1 MQKIHFIIKV
11 VKWIDGFEVRG
22 GARMVAE
29 KERVLMDLKD
39 VFEYAFDEI
48 FVTDEQGIVVRV
60 NSTCERHYQLA
71 AEELV
76 GKHVKELQKDGIFY
90 PSATLEV
97 IEKKRPIELV
107 QTTKS
112 GEYLHVRTRPVFDDE
127 GNLRRVISYSR
138 DLTELYQLR
147 QKVEEMDNQLKTYK
161 KELRETYEHEGLI
174 FKSLAMQ
181 KIVDTIKKV
190 SVVDSTVLV
199 LGETGVGKS
208 RLVRHLHEV
217 SHRKNESF
225 YEINCAA
232 LPTNLIESELFGYSG
247 GSFTGANREGKKGLL
262 ESAHKGT
269 LFLDEIGEMPIEI
282 QAKLLQVLQEKTF
295 RPIGGRELK
304 KVDVR
309 IVAATNRDLSEMV
322 KQGTFRKDLYYRLNV
337 IPIAIPPLRERTE
350 DILPLIYHYLQH
362 FNKKYGRDVKLAPST
377 LQMFVGYPW
386 EGNNREIENVI
397 ERIVITVD
405 DVVTVQDLPLS
416 MQEAAVEQ
424 SGQSLYKMLEEVERN
439 IILKAYKTYG
449 SSYKVA
455 DFLQISQSAATRK
468 IKKFIEEEENIG

>member
-1 MQKIHFIIKV
+1 MDWKLGV
-11 VKWIDGFEVRG
+11 
-22 GARMVAE
+22 ARMVAE
-29 KERVLMDLKD
+29 KERVLMDLQD

-48 FVTDEQGIVVRV
+48 FVTDEKGIVVRV

-71 AEELV
+71 AKELV

-174 FKSLAMQ
+174 FKSIAMQ
-181 KIVDTIKKV
+181 KIVETIKKV

-217 SHRKNESF
+217 SNRKNESF

-269 LFLDEIGEMPIEI
+269 LFLDEIGEMPLEI

-309 IVAATNRDLSEMV
+309 IVAATNRDLSMMV

-337 IPIAIPPLRERTE
+337 IPILIPPLRERTE

-362 FNKKYGRDVKLAPST
+362 FNGKYGRNVKLAPST

-397 ERIVITVD
+397 ERIVITAD
-405 DVVTVQDLPLS
+405 DIVTIEDLPIA
-416 MQEAAVEQ
+416 MQESTVEQ

-455 DFLQISQSAATRK
+455 EFLKISQSAATRK
-468 IKKFIEEEENIG
+468 IKKLIEEEENIG

>member
-1 MQKIHFIIKV
+1 
-11 VKWIDGFEVRG
+11 
-22 GARMVAE
+22 MVAE

-76 GKHVKELQKDGIFY
+76 GQHVKELQKDGIFY

-269 LFLDEIGEMPIEI
+269 LFLDEIGEMPLEI

-405 DVVTVQDLPLS
+405 DVVTVEDLPLS

-455 DFLQISQSAATRK
+455 EFLQISQSAATRK

>member
-1 MQKIHFIIKV
+1 
-11 VKWIDGFEVRG
+11 
-22 GARMVAE
+22 MVAE

-217 SHRKNESF
+217 SHRKHESF

-309 IVAATNRDLSEMV
+309 IVAATNRDLSMMV

-350 DILPLIYHYLQH
+350 DILPLIYYYLQH

-405 DVVTVQDLPLS
+405 DVVTVEDLPLS

-455 DFLQISQSAATRK
+455 EFLQISQSAATRK

>member
-1 MQKIHFIIKV
+1 
-11 VKWIDGFEVRG
+11 
-22 GARMVAE
+22 MVAE

-76 GKHVKELQKDGIFY
+76 GKHVKELQKNGIFY

-337 IPIAIPPLRERTE
+337 IPIVIPPLRERTE

-362 FNKKYGRDVKLAPST
+362 FNKKYGRDVKLAPGT

-405 DVVTVQDLPLS
+405 DVVTVEDLPLS

-455 DFLQISQSAATRK
+455 EFLQISQSAATRK

>member
-1 MQKIHFIIKV
+1 MDLKLGV
-11 VKWIDGFEVRG
+11 
-22 GARMVAE
+22 ARMVAE

-269 LFLDEIGEMPIEI
+269 LFLDEIGEMPLEI

-350 DILPLIYHYLQH
+350 DILPLIYHYLQQ
-362 FNKKYGRDVKLAPST
+362 FNKKYGRDVKLAPGT

-405 DVVTVQDLPLS
+405 DVVTVEDLPLS

-455 DFLQISQSAATRK
+455 EFLQISQSAATRK

>member
-1 MQKIHFIIKV
+1 MDLKLGV
-11 VKWIDGFEVRG
+11 
-22 GARMVAE
+22 ARMVAE

-71 AEELV
+71 AKELV

-232 LPTNLIESELFGYSG
+232 LPTNLIESELFGYLG

-262 ESAHKGT
+262 EVANKGT
-269 LFLDEIGEMPIEI
+269 LFLDEIGEMSLEI

-337 IPIAIPPLRERTE
+337 IPISIPPLRERTE

-405 DVVTVQDLPLS
+405 DVVTVEDLPLS
-416 MQEAAVEQ
+416 MQEATVEQ
-424 SGQSLYKMLEEVERN
+424 SGQSLYRMLEEVERN

-455 DFLQISQSAATRK
+455 EFLQISQSAATRK

>member
-1 MQKIHFIIKV
+1 
-11 VKWIDGFEVRG
+11 
-22 GARMVAE
+22 MVAE
-29 KERVLMDLKD
+29 KERVLMDLQD

-48 FVTDEQGIVVRV
+48 FVTDDKGIVVRV
-60 NSTCERHYQLA
+60 NSMCERHYQLSA
-71 AEELV
+71 KELV
-76 GKHVKELQKDGIFY
+76 GKHVKELQKEGIFY

-97 IEKKRPIELV
+97 IEKKRPVELV

-174 FKSLAMQ
+174 FKSIAMQ
-181 KIVDTIKKV
+181 KIVETIKKV

-269 LFLDEIGEMPIEI
+269 LFLDEIGEMPLEI

-309 IVAATNRDLSEMV
+309 IVAATNRDLSTMV
-322 KQGTFRKDLYYRLNV
+322 KQGAFRKDLYYRLNV
-337 IPIAIPPLRERTE
+337 LPISIPPLRERTE

-362 FNKKYGRDVKLAPST
+362 FNKKYGRNVKLAPST

-397 ERIVITVD
+397 ERIVITAD
-405 DVVTVQDLPLS
+405 DFVTVEDLPLS
-416 MQEAAVEQ
+416 MQEATVGQ
-424 SGQSLYKMLEEVERN
+424 SGQSLYRMLEEVERN

-455 DFLQISQSAATRK
+455 EFLQISQSAATRK
-468 IKKFIEEEENIG
+468 IKKFIEEEEKIG

>member
-1 MQKIHFIIKV
+1 MDLKLGV
-11 VKWIDGFEVRG
+11 
-22 GARMVAE
+22 ARMVAE

-309 IVAATNRDLSEMV
+309 IVAATNRDLSMMV

-350 DILPLIYHYLQH
+350 DILPLIYHYLQQ

-377 LQMFVGYPW
+377 LQMFVGYSW

-405 DVVTVQDLPLS
+405 DVVTVEDLPLS

-455 DFLQISQSAATRK
+455 EFLQISQSAATRK

>member
-1 MQKIHFIIKV
+1 
-11 VKWIDGFEVRG
+11 
-22 GARMVAE
+22 MVAE

-190 SVVDSTVLV
+190 SVVDSTILV

-309 IVAATNRDLSEMV
+309 IVAATNRDLSMMV

-405 DVVTVQDLPLS
+405 DVVTVEDLPLS

-455 DFLQISQSAATRK
+455 EFLQISQSAATRK

>member
-1 MQKIHFIIKV
+1 
-11 VKWIDGFEVRG
+11 
-22 GARMVAE
+22 MVAE

-337 IPIAIPPLRERTE
+337 IPIVIPPLRERTE

-362 FNKKYGRDVKLAPST
+362 FNKKYGRDVKLAPGT

-405 DVVTVQDLPLS
+405 DVVTVEDLPLS

-455 DFLQISQSAATRK
+455 EFLQISQSAATRK

>member
-1 MQKIHFIIKV
+1 
-11 VKWIDGFEVRG
+11 
-22 GARMVAE
+22 MVAE

-397 ERIVITVD
+397 ERIIITVD
-405 DVVTVQDLPLS
+405 DVVTVEDLPLS

-455 DFLQISQSAATRK
+455 EFLQISQSAATRK

>member
-1 MQKIHFIIKV
+1 
-11 VKWIDGFEVRG
+11 
-22 GARMVAE
+22 MVAE
-29 KERVLMDLKD
+29 KERVLMDLQD

-48 FVTDEQGIVVRV
+48 FVTDDKGIVVRV
-60 NSTCERHYQLA
+60 NSMCERHYQLSA
-71 AEELV
+71 KELV
-76 GKHVKELQKDGIFY
+76 GKHVKELQKEGIFY

-97 IEKKRPIELV
+97 IEKKRPVELV

-174 FKSLAMQ
+174 FKSIAMQ
-181 KIVDTIKKV
+181 KIIGTIKKV

-269 LFLDEIGEMPIEI
+269 LFLDEIGEMPLEI

-309 IVAATNRDLSEMV
+309 IVAATNRDLSTMV

-337 IPIAIPPLRERTE
+337 IPISIPPLRERTE

-377 LQMFVGYPW
+377 LQMFVGYLW

-397 ERIVITVD
+397 ERIVITAD
-405 DVVTVQDLPLS
+405 DFVTVEDLPLS
-416 MQEAAVEQ
+416 MQEATVEQ
-424 SGQSLYKMLEEVERN
+424 SGQSLYRMLEEVERN

-455 DFLQISQSAATRK
+455 EFLQISQSAATRK
-468 IKKFIEEEENIG
+468 IKKFIEEDYIVGGEEGT

>member
-1 MQKIHFIIKV
+1 MDLKLGV
-11 VKWIDGFEVRG
+11 
-22 GARMVAE
+22 ARMVAE

-362 FNKKYGRDVKLAPST
+362 FNKKYGRDVKLAPGT

-405 DVVTVQDLPLS
+405 DVVTVEDLPLS

-455 DFLQISQSAATRK
+455 EFLQISQSAATRK

>member
-1 MQKIHFIIKV
+1 MDLKLGV
-11 VKWIDGFEVRG
+11 
-22 GARMVAE
+22 ARMVAE

-138 DLTELYQLR
+138 DLTKLYQLR

-269 LFLDEIGEMPIEI
+269 LFLDEIGEMPLEI

-405 DVVTVQDLPLS
+405 DVVTVEDLPLS

-455 DFLQISQSAATRK
+455 EFLQISQSAATRK

>member
-1 MQKIHFIIKV
+1 MDLKLGV
-11 VKWIDGFEVRG
+11 T
-22 GARMVAE
+22 RMVAE

-377 LQMFVGYPW
+377 LQIFVGYPW

-405 DVVTVQDLPLS
+405 DVVTVEDLPLS

-455 DFLQISQSAATRK
+455 EFLQISQSAATRK

>member
-1 MQKIHFIIKV
+1 
-11 VKWIDGFEVRG
+11 
-22 GARMVAE
+22 MVAE
-29 KERVLMDLKD
+29 KERVLMDLQD

-48 FVTDEQGIVVRV
+48 FVTDDKGIVVRV
-60 NSTCERHYQLA
+60 NSMCERHYQLSA
-71 AEELV
+71 KELV
-76 GKHVKELQKDGIFY
+76 GKHVQELQKEGIFY

-97 IEKKRPIELV
+97 IEKKRPVELV

-147 QKVEEMDNQLKTYK
+147 QKIEEMDNQLKTYK

-174 FKSLAMQ
+174 FKSIAMQ
-181 KIVDTIKKV
+181 KIIETIKKV

-217 SHRKNESF
+217 SNRKHESF

-269 LFLDEIGEMPIEI
+269 LFLDEIGEMPLEI

-309 IVAATNRDLSEMV
+309 IVAATNRDLSTMV

-337 IPIAIPPLRERTE
+337 IPISIPPLRERTE
-350 DILPLIYHYLQH
+350 DILPIIYHYLQH

-397 ERIVITVD
+397 ERIVITAD
-405 DVVTVQDLPLS
+405 DFVMVEDLPLS
-416 MQEAAVEQ
+416 MQEATVEQ
-424 SGQSLYKMLEEVERN
+424 SGQSLYRMLEEVERN
-439 IILKAYKTYG
+439 IIIKAYKTYG

-455 DFLQISQSAATRK
+455 EFLQISQSAATRK
-468 IKKFIEEEENIG
+468 IKKFIPH

>member
-1 MQKIHFIIKV
+1 MDLKLGV
-11 VKWIDGFEVRG
+11 
-22 GARMVAE
+22 ARMVAE

-76 GKHVKELQKDGIFY
+76 GKHVKELQKNGIFY

-217 SHRKNESF
+217 SHRKHESF

-405 DVVTVQDLPLS
+405 DVVTVEDLPLS

-455 DFLQISQSAATRK
+455 EFLQISQSAATRK
-468 IKKFIEEEENIG
+468 IKKFTEEEENIG

>member
-1 MQKIHFIIKV
+1 
-11 VKWIDGFEVRG
+11 
-22 GARMVAE
+22 MVAE
-29 KERVLMDLKD
+29 KERMLMDLQD

-48 FVTDEQGIVVRV
+48 FVTDDKGIVVRV
-60 NSTCERHYQLA
+60 NSMCERHYQLSA
-71 AEELV
+71 KELV
-76 GKHVKELQKDGIFY
+76 GKHVKELQKEGIFY

-97 IEKKRPIELV
+97 IEKKRPVELV

-174 FKSLAMQ
+174 FKSIAMQ
-181 KIVDTIKKV
+181 KIIETIKKV

-269 LFLDEIGEMPIEI
+269 LFLDEIGEMPLEI

-309 IVAATNRDLSEMV
+309 IVAATNRDLITMV

-337 IPIAIPPLRERTE
+337 IPISIPPLRERTE

-397 ERIVITVD
+397 ERIVITAD
-405 DVVTVQDLPLS
+405 DFVMVEDLPLS
-416 MQEAAVEQ
+416 MQEATVEQ
-424 SGQSLYKMLEEVERN
+424 SGQSLYRMLEEVERN

-455 DFLQISQSAATRK
+455 EFLQISQSAATRK

>member
-1 MQKIHFIIKV
+1 
-11 VKWIDGFEVRG
+11 
-22 GARMVAE
+22 MVTE
-29 KERVLMDLKD
+29 KERMLMDLQD

-48 FVTDEQGIVVRV
+48 FVTDDKGIVVRV
-60 NSTCERHYQLA
+60 NSMCERHYQLSA
-71 AEELV
+71 KELV
-76 GKHVKELQKDGIFY
+76 GKHVKELQKEGIFY

-97 IEKKRPIELV
+97 IEKKRPVELV

-174 FKSLAMQ
+174 FKSIAMQ
-181 KIVDTIKKV
+181 KIIETIKKV

-269 LFLDEIGEMPIEI
+269 LFLDEIGEMPLEI

-295 RPIGGRELK
+295 RSIGGRELK

-309 IVAATNRDLSEMV
+309 IVAATNRDLSTMV

-337 IPIAIPPLRERTE
+337 IPISIPPLRERTE

-397 ERIVITVD
+397 ERIVITAD
-405 DVVTVQDLPLS
+405 DFVTVEDLPLS
-416 MQEAAVEQ
+416 MQEATVEQ
-424 SGQSLYKMLEEVERN
+424 SGQSLYRMLEEVERN

-455 DFLQISQSAATRK
+455 EFLQISQSAATRK

>member
-1 MQKIHFIIKV
+1 MDLKLGV
-11 VKWIDGFEVRG
+11 
-22 GARMVAE
+22 ARMVAE

-76 GKHVKELQKDGIFY
+76 GKHVKELQKNGIFY

-217 SHRKNESF
+217 SHRKHESF

-405 DVVTVQDLPLS
+405 DVVTVEDLPLS

-455 DFLQISQSAATRK
+455 EFLQISQSAATRK

>member
-1 MQKIHFIIKV
+1 MDLKLGV
-11 VKWIDGFEVRG
+11 
-22 GARMVAE
+22 ARMVAE

-269 LFLDEIGEMPIEI
+269 LFLDEIGEMPLEI

-309 IVAATNRDLSEMV
+309 IVAATNRDLSMMV

-405 DVVTVQDLPLS
+405 DVVTVEDLPLS
-416 MQEAAVEQ
+416 MQEVAVEQ

-455 DFLQISQSAATRK
+455 EFLQISQSAATRK

>member
-1 MQKIHFIIKV
+1 
-11 VKWIDGFEVRG
+11 
-22 GARMVAE
+22 MVAE
-29 KERVLMDLKD
+29 KERVLMDLQD

-48 FVTDEQGIVVRV
+48 FVTDDKGIVVRV
-60 NSTCERHYQLA
+60 NSMCERHYQLSA
-71 AEELV
+71 KELV
-76 GKHVKELQKDGIFY
+76 GKHVKELQKEGIFY

-97 IEKKRPIELV
+97 IEKKRPVELV

-174 FKSLAMQ
+174 FKSIAMQ
-181 KIVDTIKKV
+181 KIIETIKKV

-269 LFLDEIGEMPIEI
+269 LFLDEIGEMPLEI

-309 IVAATNRDLSEMV
+309 IVAATNRDLSTMV

-337 IPIAIPPLRERTE
+337 IPISIPPLRERTE

-397 ERIVITVD
+397 ERIVITAD
-405 DVVTVQDLPLS
+405 DFVTVEDLPLS
-416 MQEAAVEQ
+416 MQEATVEQ
-424 SGQSLYKMLEEVERN
+424 SGQSLYRMLEEVERN
-439 IILKAYKTYG
+439 IILKAYKTYR

-455 DFLQISQSAATRK
+455 EFLQISQSAATRK

>member
-1 MQKIHFIIKV
+1 
-11 VKWIDGFEVRG
+11 
-22 GARMVAE
+22 MVAE
-29 KERVLMDLKD
+29 KERVLMDLQD

-48 FVTDEQGIVVRV
+48 FVTDDKGIVVRV
-60 NSTCERHYQLA
+60 NSMCERHYQLSA
-71 AEELV
+71 KELV
-76 GKHVKELQKDGIFY
+76 GKHVKELQKEGIFY

-97 IEKKRPIELV
+97 IEKKRPVELV

-174 FKSLAMQ
+174 FKSIAMQ
-181 KIVDTIKKV
+181 KIIETIKKV

-262 ESAHKGT
+262 ESAHRGT
-269 LFLDEIGEMPIEI
+269 LFLDEIGEMPLEI

-309 IVAATNRDLSEMV
+309 IVAATNRNLSTMV

-337 IPIAIPPLRERTE
+337 IPISIPPLRERTE

-397 ERIVITVD
+397 ERIVITAD
-405 DVVTVQDLPLS
+405 DFVTVEDLPLS
-416 MQEAAVEQ
+416 MQEATVEQ
-424 SGQSLYKMLEEVERN
+424 SGQSLYRMLEEVERN

-455 DFLQISQSAATRK
+455 EFLQISQSAATRK

>member
-1 MQKIHFIIKV
+1 MDLKLGV
-11 VKWIDGFEVRG
+11 
-22 GARMVAE
+22 ARMVAE

-112 GEYLHVRTRPVFDDE
+112 EEYLHVRTRPVFDDE

-208 RLVRHLHEV
+208 RLVRYLHEV
-217 SHRKNESF
+217 SHRKHESF

-269 LFLDEIGEMPIEI
+269 LFLDEIGEMPLEI

-362 FNKKYGRDVKLAPST
+362 FNKKYGRDVKLAPGT

-405 DVVTVQDLPLS
+405 DVVTVEDLPLS

-455 DFLQISQSAATRK
+455 EFLQISQSAATRK

>member
-1 MQKIHFIIKV
+1 
-11 VKWIDGFEVRG
+11 
-22 GARMVAE
+22 MVAE
-29 KERVLMDLKD
+29 KERVLMDLQD

-48 FVTDEQGIVVRV
+48 FVTDDKGIVVRV
-60 NSTCERHYQLA
+60 NSMCERHYQLSA
-71 AEELV
+71 KELV
-76 GKHVKELQKDGIFY
+76 GKHVKELQKEGIFY

-97 IEKKRPIELV
+97 IEKKRPVELV

-174 FKSLAMQ
+174 FKSIAMQ
-181 KIVDTIKKV
+181 KIIETIKKV

-262 ESAHKGT
+262 ESAHRGT
-269 LFLDEIGEMPIEI
+269 LFLDEIGEMPLEI

-309 IVAATNRDLSEMV
+309 IVAATNRDLSTMV

-337 IPIAIPPLRERTE
+337 IPISIPPLRERTE

-397 ERIVITVD
+397 ERIVITAD
-405 DVVTVQDLPLS
+405 DFVTVEDLPLS
-416 MQEAAVEQ
+416 MQEATVEQ
-424 SGQSLYKMLEEVERN
+424 SGQSLYRMLEEVERN

-455 DFLQISQSAATRK
+455 EFLQISQSAATRK

>member
-1 MQKIHFIIKV
+1 MDLKLGV
-11 VKWIDGFEVRG
+11 
-22 GARMVAE
+22 ARMVAE

-269 LFLDEIGEMPIEI
+269 LFLDEIGEMPLEI

-350 DILPLIYHYLQH
+350 DMLPLIYHYLQQ

-405 DVVTVQDLPLS
+405 DVVTVEDLPLS

-455 DFLQISQSAATRK
+455 EFLQISQSAATRK

>member
-1 MQKIHFIIKV
+1 
-11 VKWIDGFEVRG
+11 
-22 GARMVAE
+22 MVAE

-174 FKSLAMQ
+174 FKSIAMQ
-181 KIVDTIKKV
+181 KIIETIKKV

-269 LFLDEIGEMPIEI
+269 LFLDEIGEMPLEI

-322 KQGTFRKDLYYRLNV
+322 KRGTFRKDLYYRLNV
-337 IPIAIPPLRERTE
+337 IPISIPPLRERTE
-350 DILPLIYHYLQH
+350 DILPLVYHYLQH
-362 FNKKYGRDVKLAPST
+362 FNKKYGRDVKLAPRT

-397 ERIVITVD
+397 ERIVITAD
-405 DVVTVQDLPLS
+405 DIVTIEDLPIA
-416 MQEAAVEQ
+416 MQESTVEQ

-439 IILKAYKTYG
+439 IILKAYKTCG

-455 DFLQISQSAATRK
+455 EFLKISQSAATRK

>member
-1 MQKIHFIIKV
+1 
-11 VKWIDGFEVRG
+11 
-22 GARMVAE
+22 MVAE

-362 FNKKYGRDVKLAPST
+362 FNKKYGRDVKLAPGT
-377 LQMFVGYPW
+377 LQMFVGYAW

-405 DVVTVQDLPLS
+405 DVVTVEDLPLS

-455 DFLQISQSAATRK
+455 EFLQISQSAATRK

>member
-1 MQKIHFIIKV
+1 
-11 VKWIDGFEVRG
+11 
-22 GARMVAE
+22 MVAE

-97 IEKKRPIELV
+97 IEKKRPIELI

-269 LFLDEIGEMPIEI
+269 LFLDEIGEMPLEI

-309 IVAATNRDLSEMV
+309 IVAATNRDLSMMV

-405 DVVTVQDLPLS
+405 DVVTVEDLPLS

-455 DFLQISQSAATRK
+455 EFLQISQSAATRK

>member
-1 MQKIHFIIKV
+1 MDLKLGV
-11 VKWIDGFEVRG
+11 
-22 GARMVAE
+22 ARMVAE

-208 RLVRHLHEV
+208 RLVRYLHEV
-217 SHRKNESF
+217 SHRKHESF

-269 LFLDEIGEMPIEI
+269 LFLDEIGEMPLEI

-362 FNKKYGRDVKLAPST
+362 FNKKYGRDVKLAPGT

-405 DVVTVQDLPLS
+405 DVVTVEDLPLS
-416 MQEAAVEQ
+416 MQEAAVEH

-455 DFLQISQSAATRK
+455 EFLQISQSAATRK

>member
-1 MQKIHFIIKV
+1 
-11 VKWIDGFEVRG
+11 
-22 GARMVAE
+22 MVAE
-29 KERVLMDLKD
+29 KERVLMDLQD

-48 FVTDEQGIVVRV
+48 FVTDDKGIVVRV
-60 NSTCERHYQLA
+60 NSMCERHYQLSA
-71 AEELV
+71 KELV
-76 GKHVKELQKDGIFY
+76 GKHVKELQKEGIFY

-97 IEKKRPIELV
+97 IEKKRPVELV

-174 FKSLAMQ
+174 FKSIAMQ
-181 KIVDTIKKV
+181 KIIETIKKV

-225 YEINCAA
+225 YEINCAV

-269 LFLDEIGEMPIEI
+269 LFLDEIGEMPLEI

-309 IVAATNRDLSEMV
+309 IVAATNRDLSTMV

-337 IPIAIPPLRERTE
+337 IPISIPPLRERTE

-397 ERIVITVD
+397 ERIVITAD
-405 DVVTVQDLPLS
+405 DFVTVEDLPLS
-416 MQEAAVEQ
+416 MQEATVEQ
-424 SGQSLYKMLEEVERN
+424 SGQSLYRMLEEVERN

-455 DFLQISQSAATRK
+455 EFLQISQSAATRK

>member
-1 MQKIHFIIKV
+1 
-11 VKWIDGFEVRG
+11 
-22 GARMVAE
+22 MVAE
-29 KERVLMDLKD
+29 KERMLMDLQD

-48 FVTDEQGIVVRV
+48 FVTDDKGIVVRV
-60 NSTCERHYQLA
+60 NSMCERHYQLSA
-71 AEELV
+71 KGLV
-76 GKHVKELQKDGIFY
+76 GKHVQELQKEGIFY

-97 IEKKRPIELV
+97 IEKKRPVELV

-174 FKSLAMQ
+174 FKSIAMQ
-181 KIVDTIKKV
+181 KIIETIKKV

-269 LFLDEIGEMPIEI
+269 LFLDEIGEMPLEI

-309 IVAATNRDLSEMV
+309 IVAATNRDLSMMV

-337 IPIAIPPLRERTE
+337 IPISIPPLRDRTE

-397 ERIVITVD
+397 ERIVITAD
-405 DVVTVQDLPLS
+405 DFVTVEDLPLS
-416 MQEAAVEQ
+416 MQETTVEQ
-424 SGQSLYKMLEEVERN
+424 SGQSLYRMLEEVERN

-455 DFLQISQSAATRK
+455 EFLQISQSAATRK

>member
-1 MQKIHFIIKV
+1 
-11 VKWIDGFEVRG
+11 
-22 GARMVAE
+22 MVAE

-76 GKHVKELQKDGIFY
+76 GKHVKELQKNGIFY

-217 SHRKNESF
+217 SHRKHESF

-405 DVVTVQDLPLS
+405 DIVTVEDLPLS

-455 DFLQISQSAATRK
+455 EFLQISQSAATRK

>member
-1 MQKIHFIIKV
+1 
-11 VKWIDGFEVRG
+11 
-22 GARMVAE
+22 MVAE
-29 KERVLMDLKD
+29 KERVLMDLQD

-48 FVTDEQGIVVRV
+48 FVTDDKGIVVRV
-60 NSTCERHYQLA
+60 NSMCERHYQLSA
-71 AEELV
+71 KELV
-76 GKHVKELQKDGIFY
+76 GKHVQELQKEGIFY

-97 IEKKRPIELV
+97 IEKKRPVELV

-112 GEYLHVRTRPVFDDE
+112 GEYLHVRTRPVFDE
-127 GNLRRVISYSR
+127 QGNLRRVISYSR

-147 QKVEEMDNQLKTYK
+147 KKVEEMDNQLKTYK

-174 FKSLAMQ
+174 FKSIAMQ
-181 KIVDTIKKV
+181 RIVETIKKV

-269 LFLDEIGEMPIEI
+269 LFLDEIGEMPLEI
-282 QAKLLQVLQEKTF
+282 QSKLLQVLQEKTF
-295 RPIGGRELK
+295 RPVGGRDLK

-322 KQGTFRKDLYYRLNV
+322 KEGTFRKDLYYRLNV
-337 IPIAIPPLRERTE
+337 IPISIPPLRERTE
-350 DILPLIYHYLQH
+350 DILPLVYHYLHH

-397 ERIVITVD
+397 ERIVITAD
-405 DVVTVQDLPLS
+405 DFVTVEDLPLS
-416 MQEAAVEQ
+416 MQEATVEQ
-424 SGQSLYKMLEEVERN
+424 SGQSLYRMLEEVERN

-455 DFLQISQSAATRK
+455 EFLQISQSAATRK